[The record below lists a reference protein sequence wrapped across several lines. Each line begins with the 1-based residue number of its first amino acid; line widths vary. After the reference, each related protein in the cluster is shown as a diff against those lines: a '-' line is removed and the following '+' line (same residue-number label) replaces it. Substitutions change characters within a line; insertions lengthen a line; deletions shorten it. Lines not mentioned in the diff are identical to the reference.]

1 MSGFF
6 STISRLRW
14 IQRWSLKRNTLKE
27 NVMEHSWEVGVIAH
41 LLGCINNKLFDG
53 TVNPDRLSTLALY
66 HDCAEAITGDLPT
79 PIKYYSSD
87 IEKAYKAIE
96 KDAENSLV
104 AMLPQE
110 LQESLRPFV
119 CGGSGVSEIE
129 RKLLK
134 AADNLSA
141 YIKAKAE
148 LANGNAEYIKT
159 VNDLEHDIKNHEM
172 PEVGYFIAM
181 FIQKPESVDLS
192 KEDYSIGYDN
202 LDVAELGLES
212 NGVHYRDI
220 IRKLRTA

>member
-41 LLGCINNKLFDG
+41 LLGCINNNLFEG
-53 TVNPDRLSTLALY
+53 SVNPDRLSTLALY

-79 PIKYYSSD
+79 PIKYYSND
-87 IEKAYKAIE
+87 IERAYRAIE
-96 KDAENSLV
+96 KDAENSIV
-104 AMLPQE
+104 SMLPRE
-110 LQESLRPFV
+110 LQDSMRPFI
-119 CGGSGVSEIE
+119 CGGSEVSEIE

-148 LANGNAEYIKT
+148 LANGNPEYIKT
-159 VNDLEHDIKNHEM
+159 VNDLEYEIKSSDL
-172 PEVGYFIAM
+172 PEVAYFLSM
-181 FIQKPESVDLS
+181 FIQKPEDVDLS
-192 KEDYSIGYDN
+192 KEDYSVGSED
-202 LDVAELGLES
+202 LDIAEIGLES
-212 NGVHYRDI
+212 NGVHYRDVI
-220 IRKLRTA
+220 KKLRTA